1 MIFFN
6 SYILLSLYILT
17 IIYFVVLGCLMLA
30 QRANPTC
37 SHGEQVIKLRM
48 TRSVGATMF
57 LWAFDYLLYL
67 PPLFCSPKL
76 SIRAIDICDLITM
89 LLVAPAITI
98 VMHAI
103 IQKYTKMMQKA
114 SIIALPFLLLT
125 LWYVF
130 VPELG
135 GRLPIH
141 LSYALSVLLIITLL
155 SYHVKEYRIYVQRIK
170 SEYSE
175 ISDRE
180 IFWSWSC
187 FAGFSMQVI
196 VFVIYNYSWEN
207 NLQLLYWGLSL
218 LNAGFLCYCTIKQKP
233 LDYEVVEESTDAE
246 ETANDTPSEQKE
258 EKAFYPVIEQ
268 KLKSLCEEKLLF
280 LEPDLTRETLCRHLS
295 ISSTYLKLYFRS
307 RGLSFYLYINTLR
320 VEYAYKLME
329 ENPDMSIREVSEQ
342 SGFRSQTTFRKMFK
356 EIMGC
361 LPSELKS
368 RKDSSAQ

>member
-1 MIFFN
+1 MSFN
-6 SYILLSLYILT
+6 NDYILSIYLLT
-17 IIYFVVLGCLMLA
+17 IIYFVVLGSIMLA
-30 QRANPTC
+30 QQTNLDITP
-37 SHGEQVIKLRM
+37 GEKAIKLRM
-48 TRSVGATMF
+48 TRSVGVFML
-57 LWAFDYLLYL
+57 LWALDYLLYI
-67 PPLFCSPKL
+67 PPIFCCTEVC
-76 SIRAIDICDLITM
+76 IRTFDICFLITM
-89 LLVAPAITI
+89 LLATPVLFV

-103 IQKYTKMMQKA
+103 VQKKINVVRSA
-114 SIIALPFLLLT
+114 SIITMPFLILT
-125 LWYVF
+125 LWYF
-130 VPELG
+130 IVPELG
-135 GRLPIH
+135 NRLPVHI
-141 LSYALSVLLIITLL
+141 SSALSVLFVISFLL
-155 SYHVKEYRIYVQRIK
+155 KHVKEYHLYVQRIK

-175 ISDRE
+175 ISNQE

-187 FAGFSMQVI
+187 FVGFALQII
-196 VFVIYNYSWEN
+196 VFVIYNYSSEPD
-207 NLQLLYWGLSL
+207 LKYIYWLLSL
-218 LNAGFLCYCTIKQKP
+218 VNAGYLCHCTSKQKP
-233 LDYEVVEESTDAE
+233 LNVEITNEDDVVEE
-246 ETANDTPSEQKE
+246 ETADAASEEKE

-280 LEPDLTRETLCRHLS
+280 LVPDLTRETLCRHLS